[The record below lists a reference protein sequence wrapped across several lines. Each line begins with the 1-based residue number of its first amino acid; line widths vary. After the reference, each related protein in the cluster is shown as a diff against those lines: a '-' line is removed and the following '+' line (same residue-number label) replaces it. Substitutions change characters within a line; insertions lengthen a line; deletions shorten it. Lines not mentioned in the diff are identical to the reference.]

1 MYEIISY
8 FNKNSGR
15 ELVNFMIENM
25 NSLQKHRG
33 PDISGKFINKEKK
46 FFDFTWAVKDS
57 NSQPTDPKSVALSN

>member
-1 MYEIISY
+1 MCGVVGY

-15 ELVNFMIENM
+15 ELVGFMIENM
-25 NSLQKHRG
+25 NPLQKHRD
-33 PDISGKFINKEKK
+33 PDSSGKFINKEKN

>member
-1 MYEIISY
+1 MCGIVCY

-33 PDISGKFINKEKK
+33 PDSLGKFVNKEKNS
-46 FFDFTWAVKDS
+46 FDFTWAVKDS